1 MTMRKTSL
9 DSAIFNVCKRE
20 VGEISTRNFSHSL
33 GASKDLVLRL
43 DIFRKLKKH
52 TGWVNTVSFSADGD
66 ILVSSSNDRK
76 VILWDWETGKTL
88 LPFHSGHDDY
98 VFAAKIMPHTNN
110 RSIVTCAA
118 DGQVR
123 HAQILERG
131 YVATKLLAKH
141 QGLALKLAIEPG
153 SPNSFYTCGDDGLVQ
168 HIDLRTDTAT
178 KLFTCRPFWPRNYTS
193 LCLSEIA
200 VDPRNPNF
208 FAVAGADEFARIF
221 DIRKYRWD
229 GSADFGQPVDY
240 FCPQHLVGIEHEAIT
255 GLAFSDHSELL
266 VSYYEEIIYLFT
278 KDMGLGLDPSP
289 SSPVSYDSCGE
300 EIDPYDQSGASPPLD
315 AGMNFGPQI
324 YIGHKFREELKGVTF
339 FGTRC
344 EYIAGWSDCGRI
356 YIWNKKSGE
365 LVRVMEAD
373 KGEVNCVESHPHTA
387 VLASSGMESD
397 IKIWTP
403 KAINR
408 AVLPRDIN
416 KRRPKLS
423 DPQCRIP
430 SPWDEMW
437 YFFSQPL
444 DVREFNFRNWEG
456 N

>member
-1 MTMRKTSL
+1 MSMRKRARTSL

-33 GASKDLVLRL
+33 AASKDLVLRL

-52 TGWVNTVSFSADGD
+52 RGWVNTVSFSADGD

-98 VFAAKIMPHTNN
+98 VFVAKIMPHTNN

-118 DGQVR
+118 DGQ
-123 HAQILERG
+123 
-131 YVATKLLAKH
+131 
-141 QGLALKLAIEPG
+141 
-153 SPNSFYTCGDDGLVQ
+153 
-168 HIDLRTDTAT
+168 IDLRTDTAT
-178 KLFTCRPFWPRNYTS
+178 QLFTCRPFWPRNYTS
-193 LCLSEIA
+193 LRLSEVA
-200 VDPRNPNF
+200 VDPRNLNF

-240 FCPQHLVGIEHEAIT
+240 FCPQHLVGIEHEGIT

-315 AGMNFGPQI
+315 AGMKFGPQV

-339 FGTRC
+339 FGPRC

-365 LVRVMEAD
+365 VVRVMEAD

-408 AVLPRDIN
+408 AVLPTNIN

-423 DPQCRIP
+423 DPRCRIP

>member
-118 DGQVR
+118 DGQ
-123 HAQILERG
+123 
-131 YVATKLLAKH
+131 
-141 QGLALKLAIEPG
+141 
-153 SPNSFYTCGDDGLVQ
+153 
-168 HIDLRTDTAT
+168 IDLRTDTAT